1 MTLNNVVFIDN
12 LPSLDLHGFDRVTA
26 HMMIN
31 DFIKENV
38 HLKNQIIVIIHGI
51 GSGII
56 YNETKITLARNKYV
70 KDYKTYYYNN
80 GCTVVELQFDKKES

>member
-1 MTLNNVVFIDN
+1 MTLNDVVFIDN

-38 HLKNQIIVIIHGI
+38 RLKI
-51 GSGII
+51 
-56 YNETKITLARNKYV
+56 K
-70 KDYKTYYYNN
+70 
-80 GCTVVELQFDKKES
+80 